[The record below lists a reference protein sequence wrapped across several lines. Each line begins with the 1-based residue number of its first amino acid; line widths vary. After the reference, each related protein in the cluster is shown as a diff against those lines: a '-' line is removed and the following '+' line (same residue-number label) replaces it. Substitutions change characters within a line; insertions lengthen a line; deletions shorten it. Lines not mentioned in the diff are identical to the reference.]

1 MLSIFVSLTACSISS
16 DDEMKTETD
25 SVTETIARTERVTEG
40 ETNLL
45 TSEKTTKIETTLTT
59 SLKKKDKTEKTSTK
73 KKEKTTKK
81 SKEELYKDID
91 YVNSVIPALSENY
104 DFKVFY
110 YSIEKQS
117 SRNKFDNLFGFCDWY
132 FRRYLRSEE
141 YIVESGLYGDY
152 EYTLYESGSVC
163 ITAYKGKSKE
173 IIVPEKINGHPVAYI
188 GEFAF
193 ERNLRITKVVLPD
206 TVLYLDSGAFSQC
219 LFLKEID
226 LGESLACLY
235 GNTFYYC
242 RFMKKIKLPDTLLY
256 IGVFAFQSCTSLS
269 EVEGG
274 NALKFISR
282 KTFIVVPSLDKLRLP
297 KDIVIEHEDSIA
309 PNVKVEY
316 Y

>member
-1 MLSIFVSLTACSISS
+1 MAEKKRGPGRPPGS
-16 DDEMKTETD
+16 K
-25 SVTETIARTERVTEG
+25 
-40 ETNLL
+40 N
-45 TSEKTTKIETTLTT
+45 KTTKTT
-59 SLKKKDKTEKTSTK
+59 SSAKKTSAKGTSK
-73 KKEKTTKK
+73 AKEKAKEIQAQKK
-81 SKEELYKDID
+81 ADRRVIDEIWAIIAIALGVFLIIATFTEGAGQFGELID
-91 YVNSVIPALSENY
+91 NFL
-104 DFKVFY
+104 KG
-110 YSIEKQS
+110 
-117 SRNKFDNLFGFCDWY
+117 LFGFVAY
-132 FRRYLRSEE
+132 ILPFYLIIFGILLFSKRTVS
-141 YIVESGLYGDY
+141 ISFKTTALVFVLLLMIA
-152 EYTLYESGSVC
+152 TMNSVHF
-163 ITAYKGKSKE
+163 
-173 IIVPEKINGHPVAYI
+173 IVPEKINGHPVAYI